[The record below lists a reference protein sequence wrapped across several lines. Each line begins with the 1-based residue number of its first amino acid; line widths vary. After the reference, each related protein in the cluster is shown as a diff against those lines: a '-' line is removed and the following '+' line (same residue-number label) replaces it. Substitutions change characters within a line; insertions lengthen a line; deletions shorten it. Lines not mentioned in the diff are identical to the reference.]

1 MPCVSGWVGEASY
14 FFHPLSLRER
24 CKVMVVLHAYMDDSG
39 SHKDSHACVVAGYL
53 GGVNRWKEFERRW
66 QQVLDK
72 YGVSEFHA
80 RVFWRRTPEG
90 EGVEEYKGWNRQRL
104 EEFLGH
110 LVSVIEN
117 TAIFPFASGILRSEW
132 SRLTL
137 REQKILCGGIPP
149 NLEQSSANALFL
161 PFQYS
166 IARLTMNCN
175 PGLVM
180 HLFFDDNKQT
190 NAWATICY
198 TRLKAL
204 AITEGAADAARK
216 LDGLTFSDSRVALPL
231 QAADLLAWEAYQYC
245 KSAKGDPRFPIGR
258 TYRRALKRIRS
269 KEDFW
274 LFDRPRLEEMIP
286 RLRLER
292 DRLALDANAKGQTA

>member
-1 MPCVSGWVGEASY
+1 MPCVRGWVREAAY

-24 CKVMVVLHAYMDDSG
+24 RKVMVVLHAYMDDSG

-66 QQVLDK
+66 RQVLDK

-110 LVSVIEN
+110 LLSVIEN
-117 TAIFPFASGILRSEW
+117 TAIYPFASGILRSEW

-137 REQKILCGGIPP
+137 REQ
-149 NLEQSSANALFL
+149 
-161 PFQYS
+161 
-166 IARLTMNCN
+166 CN

-231 QAADLLAWEAYQYC
+231 QAADLLAWEAYQHC
-245 KSAKGDPRFPIGR
+245 KAAKGDPRFPIGR